1 MPRSFAATLLVVFSL
16 LVITSAAAQSGA
28 SFHQLRARVGDFL
41 FVTDPDRRV
50 EIGGRLTSMSDHEL
64 TIDGYRFVPKPG
76 LKVERAGDTIWDG
89 AALGFLAGG
98 VAGVTVGAEGCLNRS
113 KAPCFLANGLL
124 FGALGAYWDWRH
136 QGRTVVFLG
145 GPQPSAPAAVTGPI
159 ALPSPTDSTAFDF
172 SALELKPGDRVAIT
186 APDGTRTTGPI
197 TALTRTTFRVGAV
210 DLSRTSP
217 ILVERLGDP
226 IWDGAA
232 YGAGF
237 ALMMGVAGQ
246 TGVRDTTTRM
256 VIYGSV
262 GAIIDAC
269 IKAHTIVY
277 EAAERPGR
285 SSSLRFVPEIGPH
298 RQGGSIVVRF

>member
-1 MPRSFAATLLVVFSL
+1 MPRSFAATLLVVSSL
-16 LVITSAAAQSGA
+16 LVVTSASAQPGA

-50 EIGGRLTSMSDHEL
+50 EISGHLTSMSDHEL

-113 KAPCFLANGLL
+113 MTRCFLGNGLVS
-124 FGALGAYWDWRH
+124 GALGAYWDWRH

-145 GPQPSAPAAVTGPI
+145 APQPSAPAAVTGPI
-159 ALPSPTDSTAFDF
+159 ALPSPAGPTAFNF

-186 APDGTRTTGPI
+186 APDGTQTTGPV

-217 ILVERLGDP
+217 ILVERIGDP

-237 ALMMGVAGQ
+237 ALLMGVAGQ
-246 TGVRDTTTRM
+246 TGVRDTTTRA
-256 VIYGSV
+256 VIYGSI

-269 IKAHTIVY
+269 IKGRTIVY
-277 EAAERPGR
+277 EGTDPPGR
-285 SSSLRFVPEIGPH
+285 SSSLRFGLDLGPH
-298 RQGGSIVVRF
+298 RQGATVAVRF